1 MEDIIKREGYT
12 FRIIKSTNAQRPFRV
27 QCIETGAQNDSAL
40 SYEDAVNLILGTIN
54 FAEKILDT
62 NSKDIAYV
70 EKVFSER
77 LLGKKKSACDTIV
90 DEIIDRQIIKGNI
103 IKVEESVKYE
113 RKVTYL
119 TEHFSVDVL
128 FENSIFAGATNVIVK
143 QREE

>member
-1 MEDIIKREGYT
+1 M
-12 FRIIKSTNAQRPFRV
+12 
-27 QCIETGAQNDSAL
+27 ETGTQNDSAL

-54 FAEKILDT
+54 FAEKSLDI

-90 DEIIDRQIIKGNI
+90 DEIIVRQIIKGNI
-103 IKVEESVKYE
+103 IKVKESEKYE

-119 TEHFSVDVL
+119 TEHFSVAVL

-143 QREE
+143 QREA